1 MGIDNMVIYFIRK
14 EVLKMQVQRFSGY
27 SSQQYNAQFSGVT
40 PRLLIGQ
47 GLETRL
53 KFDQSTGRP
62 VEPHEVESQRATLYY
77 PGLGVQ
83 YVKLPARYVLPKGLE
98 DMAEVELIS
107 PEACTVGRNIYVRA
121 EGIELK

>member
-1 MGIDNMVIYFIRK
+1 MK
-14 EVLKMQVQRFSGY
+14 VQNFSGY
-27 SSQQYNAQFSGVT
+27 SSQQYQLQFSGVT

-47 GLETRL
+47 GLEERL
-53 KFDQSTGRP
+53 KFNSSTGRP

-83 YVKLPARYVLPKGLE
+83 YVKLPAGYVLPKGLE

>member
-1 MGIDNMVIYFIRK
+1 MKVK
-14 EVLKMQVQRFSGY
+14 RFNGY
-27 SSQQYNAQFSGVT
+27 SSQEYKMQFSGVT

-47 GLETRL
+47 GLEERL
-53 KFDQSTGRP
+53 KFDSSTGRP
-62 VEPHEVESQRATLYY
+62 VEPREVESQRATLYY

-83 YVKLPARYVLPKGLE
+83 NIKLPAGYVLPKAL
-98 DMAEVELIS
+98 DDLAEVELIS

>member
-1 MGIDNMVIYFIRK
+1 MK
-14 EVLKMQVQRFSGY
+14 VQNFSGY
-27 SSQQYNAQFSGVT
+27 SSQQYHMQFSGVT

-47 GLETRL
+47 GLEERL
-53 KFDQSTGRP
+53 KFDSSTGRP
-62 VEPHEVESQRATLYY
+62 VEPREVESQRATLYY

-83 YVKLPARYVLPKGLE
+83 NIKLPAGYVLPKGL
-98 DMAEVELIS
+98 DDLAEVELIK

>member
-1 MGIDNMVIYFIRK
+1 
-14 EVLKMQVQRFSGY
+14 MQVRQFNGY
-27 SSQQYNAQFSGVT
+27 NFQQYQLQFSGVT

-47 GLETRL
+47 GLEERL
-53 KFDQSTGRP
+53 KFDSSTGRP

-83 YVKLPARYVLPKGLE
+83 YVKLPAGYVLPKGLE